1 MLSEISKIK
10 FFLFYL
16 IHFFCLIYY
25 TSLNLQAPF
34 WIRVERVGT
43 FMSFELMVN
52 IQRFLSF
59 SLMLGLRFL
68 YTFLIIMF
76 IYPFASYVRVFVI
89 IEYWVL
95 WGFFA
100 LLRWLCDFCA
110 YVNIGPVLHFWFLY
124 VEPTMYYWKKNNLFN
139 AFSLYLWIYYTWYI
153 SLGNFIIFFV
163 FLGNLNLICCCYCCI
178 LIWFCCWSND
188 SF

>member
-1 MLSEISKIK
+1 MCTWRSFKYKTMLSEISKIK

-68 YTFLIIMF
+68 YTFIIIMF
-76 IYPFASYVRVFVI
+76 IYPFPSYVRAFVI

-95 WGFFA
+95 CIIEMIMW
-100 LLRWLCDFCA
+100 LLCLCQHRACITFLISV
-110 YVNIGPVLHFWFLY
+110 YWTNNVLL
-124 VEPTMYYWKKNNLFN
+124 EKEQ
-139 AFSLYLWIYYTWYI
+139 
-153 SLGNFIIFFV
+153 
-163 FLGNLNLICCCYCCI
+163 LI
-178 LIWFCCWSND
+178 
-188 SF
+188 